1 MADGTSGERKWLV
14 ETAWLAERLSAP
26 DIVVLDGTMHLP
38 TAGRDARTE
47 VLDGHI
53 PGALFF
59 DIDEISDRK
68 SSLPHMLPPATEFA
82 SHMRKL
88 GIGDGSHV
96 IVYDTLGLYSAAR
109 VWWMFRTM
117 GHADVAV
124 LDGGF
129 NAWRE
134 AGGAVEDLPPHVMAD
149 RHFTVRPRQDLVR
162 SLEQMKDLVGGAA
175 QVVDARSGPRFRGEI
190 EEPRPGLRRG
200 HMPGALNVYY
210 GDLIGADGRLKPE
223 PEMRAI
229 FEKASVDLARPI
241 VNTCGSGVTAAILAL
256 AQSMLGRDDAA
267 VYDGSWAEWG
277 APKSG
282 GAVETG

>member
-1 MADGTSGERKWLV
+1 
-14 ETAWLAERLSAP
+14 
-26 DIVVLDGTMHLP
+26 
-38 TAGRDARTE
+38 
-47 VLDGHI
+47 
-53 PGALFF
+53 
-59 DIDEISDRK
+59 
-68 SSLPHMLPPATEFA
+68 
-82 SHMRKL
+82 
-88 GIGDGSHV
+88 
-96 IVYDTLGLYSAAR
+96 
-109 VWWMFRTM
+109 
-117 GHADVAV
+117 V